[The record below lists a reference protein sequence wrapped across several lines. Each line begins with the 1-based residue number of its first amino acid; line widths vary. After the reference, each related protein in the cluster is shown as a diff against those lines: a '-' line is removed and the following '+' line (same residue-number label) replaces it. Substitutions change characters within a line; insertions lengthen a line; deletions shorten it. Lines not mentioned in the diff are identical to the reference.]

1 MFAPKHFDIL
11 RVPTLLTGWM
21 LSYYIDISSDI
32 NYSQGLYYFI
42 LLIDFSLKRTDRL
55 SHQVE
60 YTNNYSTRVIINAAL
75 SVSIIMTRAPDAG
88 A

>member
-11 RVPTLLTGWM
+11 TFPPPLTGWM
-21 LSYYIDISSDI
+21 LLYYIDISIDI

-60 YTNNYSTRVIINAAL
+60 YTNIYSTRVIINAAL
-75 SVSIIMTRAPDAG
+75 SVNIKIV
-88 A
+88 